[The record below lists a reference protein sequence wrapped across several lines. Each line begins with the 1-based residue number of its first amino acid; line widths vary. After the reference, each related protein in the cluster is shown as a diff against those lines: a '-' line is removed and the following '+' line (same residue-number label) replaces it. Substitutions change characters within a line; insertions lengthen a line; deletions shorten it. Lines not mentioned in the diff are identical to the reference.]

1 MLVLFEAWLAD
12 IYPNRKHY
20 KPPCLLVYMSKGNR
34 AQTIPH
40 VEYEVLKEVLNNI
53 PLEDLYDAMVADEA
67 SERRFKSGAANVA
80 KLIRNLMVRRQHR
93 LPYDHADYKQKED

>member
-1 MLVLFEAWLAD
+1 
-12 IYPNRKHY
+12 
-20 KPPCLLVYMSKGNR
+20 MSKGNR

-93 LPYDHADYKQKED
+93 LPHNHEDYKQKED

>member
-1 MLVLFEAWLAD
+1 
-12 IYPNRKHY
+12 
-20 KPPCLLVYMSKGNR
+20 MSEGNR

-53 PLEDLYDAMVADEA
+53 PLEDLYNAMVADET
-67 SERRFKSGAANVA
+67 SEKRFKSGAANVA

-93 LPYDHADYKQKED
+93 LPYDHADYKEKED

>member
-1 MLVLFEAWLAD
+1 MGE
-12 IYPNRKHY
+12 R
-20 KPPCLLVYMSKGNR
+20 SK

-53 PLEDLYDAMVADEA
+53 PLEDLYNAMVADET
-67 SERRFKSGAANVA
+67 SEKRFKKGTANVA

-93 LPYDHADYKQKED
+93 LPYDHEDYKEKED

>member
-1 MLVLFEAWLAD
+1 
-12 IYPNRKHY
+12 
-20 KPPCLLVYMSKGNR
+20 MSEGNR

-53 PLEDLYDAMVADEA
+53 PLEDLYDAMVADET
-67 SERRFKSGAANVA
+67 SEKRFKSGAGNVA

-93 LPYDHADYKQKED
+93 LPHDHEDYKPKEDSQ

>member
-1 MLVLFEAWLAD
+1 MSFVSKTRLVGIFV
-12 IYPNRKHY
+12 NRKPY
-20 KPPCLLVYMSKGNR
+20 KPPCLFVYMSEGNR

-53 PLEDLYDAMVADEA
+53 PLEDLYNAMVADET
-67 SERRFKSGAANVA
+67 SEKRFKSGAANVA

-93 LPYDHADYKQKED
+93 LPYDHADYKEKED